1 MCAEGTSGSEKG
13 CTNNEGAEA
22 FGLRGRGG
30 IGGERLAHLGEG
42 LLDVERAAVQRLAE
56 ALDGHVPHPDALVR
70 GLKFL
75 YPACVCVYV
84 VKKKKRCVR
93 RAQTPRRRRSSF
105 WRSGSVPGLVAPK
118 GVPGVMLTGD
128 ENPEGDVKPESDIVQ
143 CVCVWAAKAWGAQV
157 LHSLPLTS
165 FVSKQKH
172 FKFLDGFSFFPFFFS
187 FP

>member
-75 YPACVCVYV
+75 YPACVCV
-84 VKKKKRCVR
+84 
-93 RAQTPRRRRSSF
+93 
-105 WRSGSVPGLVAPK
+105 
-118 GVPGVMLTGD
+118 
-128 ENPEGDVKPESDIVQ
+128 
-143 CVCVWAAKAWGAQV
+143 
-157 LHSLPLTS
+157 
-165 FVSKQKH
+165 
-172 FKFLDGFSFFPFFFS
+172 
-187 FP
+187 

>member
-75 YPACVCVYV
+75 YPACVCVCVCV
-84 VKKKKRCVR
+84 VKKKKKMCEAGTNTAET
-93 RAQTPRRRRSSF
+93 AQLVLEVWLRS
-105 WRSGSVPGLVAPK
+105 RSGG
-118 GVPGVMLTGD
+118 T
-128 ENPEGDVKPESDIVQ
+128 
-143 CVCVWAAKAWGAQV
+143 
-157 LHSLPLTS
+157 
-165 FVSKQKH
+165 
-172 FKFLDGFSFFPFFFS
+172 
-187 FP
+187 